1 MQVVRFAGWLSSHAH
16 CAQCCMA
23 STTPIALPPARG
35 IPPQLLAALP
45 AVLTQAVPSAADS
58 DLFPYLLVNIGSGVS
73 MLQVAGDG
81 QYERVSGS
89 NLGGGT
95 FWGLCRLLTRCR
107 GFDQMLELSMR
118 GDNAKVCWMTLRLGR
133 VCRLAKDCSTR
144 CSMPGSHI
152 HWP

>member
-1 MQVVRFAGWLSSHAH
+1 MQVVRCAGWLSSHAH

-23 STTPIALPPARG
+23 STTPARG
-35 IPPQLLAALP
+35 IPSHLLAAAP

-107 GFDQMLELSMR
+107 GFDEMLELSMR
-118 GDNAKVCWMTLRLGR
+118 GDNAKVCWMTLRPSR
-133 VCRLAKDCSTR
+133 VCRLAKN
-144 CSMPGSHI
+144 CSMSGRHI
-152 HWP
+152 QLP